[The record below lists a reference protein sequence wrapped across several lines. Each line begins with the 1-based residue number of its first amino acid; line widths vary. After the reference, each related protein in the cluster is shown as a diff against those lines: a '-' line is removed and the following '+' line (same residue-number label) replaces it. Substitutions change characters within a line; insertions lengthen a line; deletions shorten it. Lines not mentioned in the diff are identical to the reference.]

1 MQLINIYCGLDTN
14 GHNIDAHKLVLDLA
28 AKYFPNGHTVIDANG
43 RWTGEVG
50 VINEPT
56 LVVQVLGSTNDSE
69 LAVMRKAVQSFAG
82 SYKQQAYQESVLI
95 TSQEIDAWFVWFT
108 LWFLSCSVLSW
119 PWKRAS

>member
-95 TSQEIDAWFVWFT
+95 TSQEIDAWFV
-108 LWFLSCSVLSW
+108 
-119 PWKRAS
+119 